1 MQITV
6 TELEMTIDTVQ
17 KSNIDLQKTNK
28 KITISLQELQA
39 HYDDLQRQ
47 LQQTLDQYSVA
58 QRRLQQLIAENEEF
72 RANLEASNRAR
83 RNAELQL
90 EDSMARIKDLT
101 TINANIS
108 SVKNKLE
115 QEISVIAG
123 DYDEVTKEL

>member
-47 LQQTLDQYSVA
+47 LRQTLDQYGVA

-72 RANLEASNRAR
+72 RANLEATTRAR

-90 EDSMARIKDLT
+90 EESMVHIKDLT
-101 TINANIS
+101 TINTNIS
-108 SVKNKLE
+108 ATKCRLE
-115 QEISVIAG
+115 QEISVIAA
-123 DYDEVTKEL
+123 